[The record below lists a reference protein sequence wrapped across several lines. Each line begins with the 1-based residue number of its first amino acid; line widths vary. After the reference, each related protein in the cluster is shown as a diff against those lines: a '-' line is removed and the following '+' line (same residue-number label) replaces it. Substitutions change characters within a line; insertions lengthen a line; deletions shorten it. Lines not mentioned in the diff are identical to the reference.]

1 MPFRWYGQDV
11 LLPTLPEPW
20 QEKTCEALR
29 GGRIANIKIH
39 NVDESSLQ
47 LLRPNNMIND
57 EIVEGYLELIRKS
70 GVTVG
75 TTRLLDTWSS
85 RHPIDRAIDIDGLK
99 RSGPVLFPIHDSA
112 MSHWTFAHIMLS
124 RDGSTIVAEHFDSMN
139 TRHTPMILEKWLFD
153 TFQDTGATIIS
164 GQSPQQR
171 NGVDCGLYMLMGI
184 RLMASGSQHLT
195 QADADEIMPTFR
207 ERVLAEIL
215 AGALD
220 PDPSTYTS
228 FVTANEGV
236 EQEVEVLM
244 PTITYDGTGESDQPI
259 CLDTPKS
266 SPVLN
271 EGPQLHDECES
282 SVKDGANRPTR
293 SFNNHTNVLDEG
305 ASVISLKTPPV
316 LEKSASGLRA
326 SVSRKTK
333 ADTLV
338 KNMIETFA
346 EEKPMIE
353 ILKSAVV
360 AHRAKA
366 AAVLE
371 PETLA
376 SLWSGV
382 AGEGNPQH
390 ALMTRYDRERFS
402 RAFYRELENLGW
414 SEGRVISRIR
424 VRMEAKLNCSGDQGT
439 WKAAQA
445 QASRSSIWTQVV
457 DRTAPFLSL
466 SSRVAMCAIPQ
477 STTVVENLTQVERGV
492 FMKGIERRLR
502 DSHDSALRNLRAASS
517 LYNAITTCSLPYHTV
532 TIERIDDLKLLSFAS
547 IVSLAEA
554 PARLLLPSQGQS
566 IANHIP
572 FEENLVFF
580 P

>member
-1 MPFRWYGQDV
+1 
-11 LLPTLPEPW
+11 
-20 QEKTCEALR
+20 
-29 GGRIANIKIH
+29 
-39 NVDESSLQ
+39 
-47 LLRPNNMIND
+47 
-57 EIVEGYLELIRKS
+57 
-70 GVTVG
+70 
-75 TTRLLDTWSS
+75 
-85 RHPIDRAIDIDGLK
+85 
-99 RSGPVLFPIHDSA
+99 
-112 MSHWTFAHIMLS
+112 
-124 RDGSTIVAEHFDSMN
+124 
-139 TRHTPMILEKWLFD
+139 
-153 TFQDTGATIIS
+153 
-164 GQSPQQR
+164 
-171 NGVDCGLYMLMGI
+171 
-184 RLMASGSQHLT
+184 
-195 QADADEIMPTFR
+195 
-207 ERVLAEIL
+207 
-215 AGALD
+215 
-220 PDPSTYTS
+220 
-228 FVTANEGV
+228 
-236 EQEVEVLM
+236 
-244 PTITYDGTGESDQPI
+244 
-259 CLDTPKS
+259 
-266 SPVLN
+266 
-271 EGPQLHDECES
+271 
-282 SVKDGANRPTR
+282 
-293 SFNNHTNVLDEG
+293 
-305 ASVISLKTPPV
+305 
-316 LEKSASGLRA
+316 
-326 SVSRKTK
+326 
-333 ADTLV
+333 
-338 KNMIETFA
+338 MIETFA

-366 AAVLE
+366 AAVSE
-371 PETLA
+371 PESLA

-390 ALMTRYDRERFS
+390 ALMTRCDRERFS